1 MKYHIITLGCPKNNV
16 DSEGMAGILASRG
29 HTVAASAESADV
41 LIVNTCSFI
50 ASARDETLAVL
61 REMGDAKAPG
71 QRLIAAGCMAQSHGD
86 LVAAVPG
93 VDAILSTQQWMRVA
107 EVAENAELSIEG
119 AKKASLS
126 IDLTPHAQPAM
137 ATMPV
142 IALQAAAPTLSAA
155 PPAADFSILNSQFS
169 TSEGY
174 ADWRTA
180 PILRHA
186 SGPSAYLKI
195 SDGCNLRC
203 AFCTI
208 PSFKGDMRCARGPG
222 REGDRARRPA
232 PHRLRA
238 RPEAEGRAR
247 HPAR

>member
-29 HTVAASAESADV
+29 HTVAPSAESADV

-61 REMGDAKAPG
+61 REMGGAKAPG

-107 EVAENAELSIEG
+107 EVAEKGDDGRKKSERAALSI
-119 AKKASLS
+119 ALDVA
-126 IDLTPHAQPAM
+126 PRHAAVIELQPAAAKPSLPSIELT
-137 ATMPV
+137 AT
-142 IALQAAAPTLSAA
+142 APSADIQHSA
-155 PPAADFSILNSQFS
+155 FSIQHL
-169 TSEGY
+169 EGY

-195 SDGCNLRC
+195 SDGCNLR
-203 AFCTI
+203 
-208 PSFKGDMRCARGPG
+208 
-222 REGDRARRPA
+222 
-232 PHRLRA
+232 
-238 RPEAEGRAR
+238 
-247 HPAR
+247 